1 MNAASGQ
8 AVKVAAPAQAGL
20 GAEPE
25 KITMASGLDFYL
37 AAIQACAP
45 QVQIFQAESIF
56 MIEEGWDSWV
66 LDVRGCTSLQ
76 VGPASDMI
84 FRFPRFPE
92 IREAYLKEER
102 LLAGLKGLLPVP
114 VPDFELVHLHD
125 PDPFRCFVAYR
136 KLPGAPLR
144 REDLLSSG
152 HPPVLINQLASFL
165 AALHCIPLDAAC
177 QLLGIVQP
185 DLAGSHSLQAWRQH
199 YYDFYAWIKRNAFP
213 VFNQAQ
219 VRRSRALWE
228 SYLAGHEHFAF
239 KPVLIHADLGPEHIL
254 INRLAGRNRQCLQV
268 AAAAQASAIL
278 QCLACGPG
286 QPVWLRP
293 RQESTTGPRDG
304 ARRGSPGHGRLPPI
318 IRYNMA

>member
-8 AVKVAAPAQAGL
+8 AVKVAAPAPAGL
-20 GAEPE
+20 GTEPE
-25 KITMASGLDFYL
+25 KINMASGLDFYL

-66 LDVRGCTSLQ
+66 LDVWGCTSLQ
-76 VGPASDMI
+76 VGSASDMI

-92 IREAYLKEER
+92 IWEAYLKEER

-152 HPPVLINQLASFL
+152 HPLVLINQLASFL
-165 AALHCIPLDAAC
+165 TALHCIPLDA
-177 QLLGIVQP
+177 V
-185 DLAGSHSLQAWRQH
+185 
-199 YYDFYAWIKRNAFP
+199 
-213 VFNQAQ
+213 
-219 VRRSRALWE
+219 
-228 SYLAGHEHFAF
+228 
-239 KPVLIHADLGPEHIL
+239 
-254 INRLAGRNRQCLQV
+254 V
-268 AAAAQASAIL
+268 AAYQAAPGFQPCDPGLQERAKWYRAIAPYYQIQYGLMAEKPHHLEEGL
-278 QCLACGPG
+278 Q
-286 QPVWLRP
+286 Q
-293 RQESTTGPRDG
+293 
-304 ARRGSPGHGRLPPI
+304 I
-318 IRYNMA
+318 